1 MWAVGPR
8 TTTRLTRPV
17 RSMSCATFSPKVVL
31 PAAGVAE
38 ARKLSPS
45 WPSRAESASRCQA
58 RKGLVSGQAGRLG
71 AARLVTGAGQGT
83 WRAGRNTWPVTGRRS
98 RPLLALAAGLALADA
113 SVVALALPALLQE
126 LDTTVEGVAAVLG
139 VYV

>member
-17 RSMSCATFSPKVVL
+17 RSMSWATFSPKVVL

-45 WPSRAESASRCQA
+45 YPSSADSASRCQA
-58 RKGLVSGQAGRLG
+58 RKGLVSGQAGSLG
-71 AARLVTGAGQGT
+71 AARVVIGGGA
-83 WRAGRNTWPVTGRRS
+83 RYVPRRS
-98 RPLLALAAGLALADA
+98 EYLACDRARKPPAAG
-113 SVVALALPALLQE
+113 PR
-126 LDTTVEGVAAVLG
+126 G
-139 VYV
+139 